1 MRNPGNGSKEEIIS
15 RFGKY
20 VSSGKA
26 DFSRASAS
34 ILFSAAEKVR
44 TYGMQSQRN
53 VSSTVTV
60 TVASSTWGTGIRRLS
75 MPSRRVLMS
84 WI

>member
-26 DFSRASAS
+26 DFFKSVGIDFVFRP
-34 ILFSAAEKVR
+34 
-44 TYGMQSQRN
+44 QRRSVHMGCN
-53 VSSTVTV
+53 LRETSHQ
-60 TVASSTWGTGIRRLS
+60 LS
-75 MPSRRVLMS
+75 L
-84 WI
+84 